1 MNTTATR
8 TDDVMTSSICILRK
22 EHSSVC
28 SMISAQTSGVRSKR
42 AGVQAW
48 LACSP
53 GRRHKRGCSVLATQQ
68 QAFFSLPHRQLLA
81 LQASSPSPVF
91 GLASTFGAGTGFG
104 GFKGVTAASSTPAKA
119 ADKEQGVDDTPPE
132 EGTGETEEE
141 CSAEFRPLVQL
152 EEVERVSGEEGE
164 KTLID
169 LCAPYIACLGVP
181 WWCRQQLAPA
191 AHCKIIGGIL
201 KCELPIQHR

>member
-1 MNTTATR
+1 M
-8 TDDVMTSSICILRK
+8 
-22 EHSSVC
+22 
-28 SMISAQTSGVRSKR
+28 
-42 AGVQAW
+42 
-48 LACSP
+48 
-53 GRRHKRGCSVLATQQ
+53 
-68 QAFFSLPHRQLLA
+68 
-81 LQASSPSPVF
+81 F
-91 GLASTFGAGTGFG
+91 GSASTFGAGTGFG

-169 LCAPYIACLGVP
+169 LCALRRLLGRSLVVSP
-181 WWCRQQLAPA
+181 PA
-191 AHCKIIGGIL
+191 ACTCCTLQNHWWYIEI
-201 KCELPIQHR
+201 